1 MSKLVSLDGAFQILN
16 LCPNTISSGIPY
28 IFDNTGRFIYLCHRM
43 KRDLLICETFA
54 TDSKKIYRVI
64 YLEVH

>member
-1 MSKLVSLDGAFQILN
+1 
-16 LCPNTISSGIPY
+16 
-28 IFDNTGRFIYLCHRM
+28 M